1 VGRGF
6 VERLNHS
13 QKLVTVWRNLTC
25 AFDPGVHPRLQRRA
39 TVTDTSS
46 VVHRPLRSVVPVIA
60 GCAALPVVLLWLVRQ
75 QMVMPPL
82 WVHFYGV
89 GVSALVATAAAVA
102 LTTLGVR
109 AHDARTVVVGGGFSV
124 MAALLAVHGLLT
136 PGVLVGPNGVVAL
149 TGGATLPI
157 GAAVLALSGL
167 QQFNVASSIRR
178 VIVLEGVFAAAILSL
193 TLVGVLV
200 PSVVPPVPEARSPA
214 ALLLLAIGLLLFA
227 ALAVRAANTFLLT
240 RRIADF
246 AVVLGLVL
254 LASSL
259 YGALVLS
266 FMDLGWWLGHL
277 FEFLGIAMVG
287 ASAAYDL
294 RRGRRSRPLAGD
306 LRAAEIV
313 ASEEAFLGARVR
325 ALMIRLAKKDTSTEE
340 HTRRVA
346 ALAVEVGERL
356 GLSSGRLRSLAIGG
370 MLHDMGKLAVPDA
383 ILQKPGPLDDDEFA
397 QIKLHPQR
405 GRELLAELGGF
416 DETVKRLVLNH
427 HERLDG
433 RGYPRGLKAS
443 DLDQETRI
451 LGLCDVYDALVSPRI
466 YRPAWT
472 VDEALALLRKEAGTA
487 FDPQCVDVLIEILG
501 HNVASLPVKPAT
513 TRLASTG

>member
-1 VGRGF
+1 
-6 VERLNHS
+6 
-13 QKLVTVWRNLTC
+13 
-25 AFDPGVHPRLQRRA
+25 
-39 TVTDTSS
+39 VTDTRF
-46 VVHRPLRSVVPVIA
+46 VVRRPFHSVVPVIA
-60 GCAALPVVLLWLVRQ
+60 GCAVLPVTLLWLVRN
-75 QMVMPPL
+75 QMVMPPV

-89 GVSALVATAAAVA
+89 GVSALVAMVAAVA
-102 LTTLGVR
+102 LTTAGAR
-109 AHDARTVVVGGGFSV
+109 AGDARTVVVGGGFSV
-124 MAALLAVHGLLT
+124 MAALLAVHGLVT
-136 PGVLVGPNGVVAL
+136 PGVLVGPNGVIAL

-167 QQFNVASSIRR
+167 QQFNSPNSIRR
-178 VIVLEGVFAAAILSL
+178 VIALEAIFAAAILSL

-200 PSVVPPVPEARSPA
+200 PRVVPPVPAARSPA

-240 RRIADF
+240 RRVADF
-246 AVVLGLVL
+246 AVVFGLVL
-254 LASSL
+254 LGSAL
-259 YGALVLS
+259 YGALVLT

-277 FEFLGIAMVG
+277 FEVVGIAVVG

-306 LRAAEIV
+306 LRAVEIV

-325 ALMIRLAKKDTSTEE
+325 ALMIRLAAKDTSTEK

-346 ALAVEVGERL
+346 ALAVEMGERL
-356 GLSSGRLRSLAIGG
+356 GLSAGRLRSLAIGG
-370 MLHDMGKLAVPDA
+370 LLHDMGKLSVPDT

-397 QIKLHPQR
+397 HIKLHPQR

-416 DETVKRLVLNH
+416 DEAVKRLVLDH

-433 RGYPRGLKAS
+433 GGYPRGLGAG
-443 DLDQETRI
+443 DLDLETRI
-451 LGLCDVYDALVSPRI
+451 LALCDVYDALVSPRV

-472 VDEALALLRKEAGTA
+472 VEEALALIRNEAGTA
-487 FDPQCVDVLIEILG
+487 FDPQCVDALFEILG
-501 HNVASLPVKPAT
+501 QNVASFPARPAT
-513 TRLASTG
+513 NRLASTG